1 MGYISNEKVLDI
13 KEKITSDLSYLG
25 KLYKAKKKDYLEL
38 SIDHNLVEN
47 YEKDGWEINEVLKTK
62 TKIRKPKPHSKLFE
76 DQIWCQFYE
85 LGFRTLNIDDNFK
98 LPFSN
103 DDTDKKQIDVVAINH
118 ETAIIIECKSSEKL
132 KKAPSYKDE
141 FDLLS
146 LRLSGFRKV
155 IHQVFGNELKLKFIF
170 ATRNLRISAES
181 DDIKRL
187 TSTSSYHHND
197 NSFEYVK
204 SLIKNY
210 KGAARYQFMGL
221 VFKGERINNNKIEV
235 PAVEGDMG
243 GLKYYMFSIEP
254 GILLKMGF
262 VLHRTKAN
270 EEEMPTYQRLLIPSR
285 LKGIKEFIDGGDG
298 KESGFF
304 PNSIIVNFNTEK
316 NKLIFE
322 PLAAR
327 GTSSSSSRAGI
338 LKLSNAYSIAYV
350 IDGQH
355 RLYGYAESKFKDT
368 NTIPVVAFKDLP
380 SIKQLEM
387 FMDINQN
394 QKAVSP
400 SLRLTLEKDLFW
412 DSDRVDSRIKA
423 LRSSVVQRLG
433 TDQSSLLLN
442 KIQIGE
448 DSALLS
454 SKPFSTALTTSGL
467 LPTAK
472 GNKYLDTNLEAC
484 LYDTNNNNHNQE
496 MRRAEKN
503 IYSLINLCYEF
514 VEANYSKI
522 FHQDKSLIV
531 SNRGTYAFINIIGSL
546 NSHLIAS
553 NTLKKSDTPEARFSA
568 IEKYLAALLNA
579 IENISPEKNKTL
591 VEVQGKSA
599 ETIWL
604 RNFQEMINSKFHDYN
619 PVELV
624 EWKERNDVAL
634 QATARQ
640 YAHEIEKFM
649 KETVLNNVQLLF
661 KDNWELEINS
671 IKRIC
676 LDRAE
681 KEKER
686 LYKELNEVQEIEWTE
701 MMNIN
706 DYKAIIEKNWTKKV
720 DENTPTFEKIFS
732 LDIGLGDFNSKTDKT
747 KWIAKL
753 NSMRN
758 TIAHS
763 ATKNDGLSKEEVA
776 LLKVMRDHCLN
787 Q

>member
-1 MGYISNEKVLDI
+1 MGYISSEKVLDI
-13 KEKITSDLSYLG
+13 KEKVTSDSAYLA
-25 KLYKAKKKDYLEL
+25 KLYRAKKKDYLEL
-38 SIDHNLVEN
+38 SVEHNLVEG
-47 YEKDGWEINEVLKTK
+47 YESDGWEITEVLKTK

-76 DQIWCQFYE
+76 DEVWCQFYE
-85 LGFRTLNIDDNFK
+85 LGYRTLNVDENFK

-103 DDTDKKQIDVVAINH
+103 DDTDKKQIDVIAINH
-118 ETAIIIECKSSEKL
+118 ETAILIECKSAENS

-146 LRLSGFRKV
+146 LRLNGFRKV
-155 IHQVFGNELKLKFIF
+155 IHQVFGRDIKVKFIF
-170 ATRNLRISAES
+170 ATRNLRIKPES

-187 TSTSSYHHND
+187 ISTNSYHHND
-197 NSFEYVK
+197 NSFEYVN
-204 SLIKNY
+204 SLIKSY
-210 KGAARYQFMGL
+210 KGAAIYQFMGL

-270 EEEMPTYQRLLIPSR
+270 EGEMPTYQRLLIPSR
-285 LKGIKEFIDGGDG
+285 LKGIKEFIDGSDG

-322 PLAAR
+322 PSAAR
-327 GTSSSSSRAGI
+327 GASSSSSRTGI

-355 RLYGYAESKFKDT
+355 RLYGYAESKFRDT

-380 SIKQLEM
+380 SMKQLEM

-423 LRSSVVQRLG
+423 LRSSIVQKLG
-433 TDQSSLLLN
+433 TDQNSVLFN

-454 SKPFSTALTTSGL
+454 SKPFSTALTSSGL
-467 LPTAK
+467 LPSAR
-472 GNKYLDTNLEAC
+472 GNKYLDTNLEGC
-484 LYDTNNNNHNQE
+484 LYDTNNNNHDQE
-496 MRRAEKN
+496 MTRAEKN
-503 IYSLINLCYEF
+503 ICALINLCYEF
-514 VEANYSKI
+514 VEENYSKI
-522 FHQDKSLIV
+522 YHRDRYLIL
-531 SNRGTYAFINIIGSL
+531 SNRGTYAFINIIGSV
-546 NSHLIAS
+546 NSHLTS
-553 NTLKKSDTPEARFSA
+553 EKVLKKTDSPESRFA
-568 IEKYLAALLNA
+568 EMEKYLAALLNA
-579 IENISPEKNKTL
+579 IEKISPEREKSL
-591 VEVQGKSA
+591 LAMRGKA
-599 ETIWL
+599 ADTMWF

-619 PVELV
+619 PPELV
-624 EWKERNDVAL
+624 EWKERNDAAL
-634 QATARQ
+634 QSKAAQ
-640 YAHEIEKFM
+640 YASEIEKFM
-649 KETVLNNVQLLF
+649 KKTVLRNVKLLF
-661 KDNWELEINS
+661 GDNWELEVNS
-671 IKRIC
+671 IKRVC

-686 LYKELNEVQEIEWTE
+686 LYKELNEVREIDWTE
-701 MMNIN
+701 MMNIT
-706 DYKAIIEKNWTKKV
+706 DYKTIIEKNWTKKV
-720 DENTPTFEKIFS
+720 DDSHSTFEEIFS

-747 KWIAKL
+747 KWIAKF

-763 ATKNDGLSKEEVA
+763 ATKNDGLSKEEVVF
-776 LLKVMRDHCLN
+776 LETMRDHCIN